1 MNDEDLPE
9 LPAHLDPRQPP
20 RQGPLRRRSS
30 RTRTGPRATQSP
42 SQQSPSEQTRSIE
55 AVVAATRPQP
65 ERQHAASESAP
76 QRELDPAEDSAVR
89 RITTGSTAQPV
100 TRRQRRK
107 NQHPVQAAMLRIS
120 RGVAALLA
128 LMLLVGSGL
137 TYAYFNRLTAQ
148 AGTGTSLDDVEG
160 NSAGEGYSGEAM
172 DILMIGT
179 DGRAGTDIPEEDQT
193 GGLQNTDT
201 MMLIHVPADG
211 SRASIV
217 SFPRDTYVE
226 LPNGENSKLNAAYAF
241 GYNDAPEGSTEQQ
254 RKDAGRNNLIQ
265 TINILSGVQ
274 IDHFVEVTLAG
285 FRDLTKAVGGVEVN
299 LCAPVDDSYSGANFP
314 AGKQH
319 LDENQ
324 ALAFVRQR
332 HGLPNGDLDRI
343 KRQQYFMGAMIRE
356 VLDQGMLDLLNLD
369 KLNELIDALANTISY
384 DAGLNPLQ
392 LAEQLR
398 NIAAGDV
405 EFRTIPL
412 ATPAEDKIPGIGDV
426 LLPADEQQMK
436 AFFNG
441 LSEPAK
447 PSESPESE
455 SGSESGSP
463 STSSAPAID
472 PASITVDV
480 YDGTQTPGLAD
491 QVSAALTAAGF
502 AIDNRSPALT
512 SDYDVTEVHYATGME
527 AQANAV
533 AAALPGATLVA
544 DDTTP
549 TGKILVVVG
558 ASYGSPDATAAP
570 TADPGEP
577 DSTAANTDCIY

>member
-1 MNDEDLPE
+1 MSDEDLPE

-20 RQGPLRRRSS
+20 RQGPLRRRGAGHQKKPAA
-30 RTRTGPRATQSP
+30 RPAPGPSNET
-42 SQQSPSEQTRSIE
+42 PSEQTRSIE
-55 AVVAATRPQP
+55 AVVAATTSQPQQ
-65 ERQHAASESAP
+65 QHAATDPE
-76 QRELDPAEDSAVR
+76 QRRELDPAEDSAVR

-100 TRRQRRK
+100 TRRQRRRHE
-107 NQHPVQAAMLRIS
+107 HPVQTAMLRAS
-120 RGVAALLA
+120 RAVSALLA
-128 LMLLVGSGL
+128 LVLLVGSGL

-148 AGTGTSLDDVEG
+148 AGTGTSLEDVEG

-179 DGRAGTDIPEEDQT
+179 DGRAGTDIPEEDAG

-217 SFPRDTYVE
+217 SFPRDTYVQ

-285 FRDLTKAVGGVEVN
+285 FKDLTKAVGGVEVN

-369 KLNELIDALANTISY
+369 KLNQLVDALANTISY

-412 ATPAEDKIPGIGDV
+412 AEPPEDRIPGIGDV
-426 LLPADEQQMK
+426 LMPADDAQMK

-441 LSEPAK
+441 LSGPEPTADE
-447 PSESPESE
+447 PSSESS
-455 SGSESGSP
+455 ST
-463 STSSAPAID
+463 TSSAPAID

-491 QVSAALTAAGF
+491 QLATTLTTAGF
-502 AIDNRSPALT
+502 VIDNRAPALT
-512 SDYDVTEVHYATGME
+512 SDYQATEVHYPAGME
-527 AQANAV
+527 AQATAV
-533 AAALPGATLVA
+533 AAALPGASVLPDNTA
-544 DDTTP
+544 P
-549 TGKILVVVG
+549 AGKILVIVG
-558 ASYGSPDATAAP
+558 STYGSPDATATP

-577 DSTAANTDCIY
+577 DSTAANTDCIN